1 MSSGSIGDAL
11 FTKTQQKVL
20 GLLYGNPE
28 KSFYSN
34 EIVRLANMGRGTVR
48 RELDRM
54 LSAGLLVMTREG
66 NQQHYK
72 ADAASPVFDELR
84 GIVMKT
90 FGVVDVLRE
99 ALVPLAG
106 EIAMAFVYGS
116 IASGE
121 EHQGSDIDILV
132 VGGVPFESIVAAVY
146 PCQEVIGREINPNLY
161 TPDEFMQKMNEKD
174 SFVAQVIEKPKLM
187 ILGMEDDIRKFSKD
201 K

>member
-28 KSFYSN
+28 KSFYTN

-72 ADAASPVFDELR
+72 ANAASPVFDELR

-132 VGGVPFESIVAAVY
+132 VGGVTFESIVAAVY

-187 ILGMEDDIRKFSKD
+187 ILGMEDDIRKFRKD